1 MRALSLPTVC
11 MWATDCHS
19 KGNVRVGNGLATV
32 RAMCVWATDCQGQ
45 CTCGQRIAMVR
56 AVCVWAMDCHGKGN
70 GLPRSSRLQGR
81 RKVARIGGART
92 AAVHHSLLV
101 TC

>member
-1 MRALSLPTVC
+1 
-11 MWATDCHS
+11 
-19 KGNVRVGNGLATV
+19 
-32 RAMCVWATDCQGQ
+32 
-45 CTCGQRIAMVR
+45 MVR

-101 TC
+101 TCRVTATGCRGNGNGLGLFSG